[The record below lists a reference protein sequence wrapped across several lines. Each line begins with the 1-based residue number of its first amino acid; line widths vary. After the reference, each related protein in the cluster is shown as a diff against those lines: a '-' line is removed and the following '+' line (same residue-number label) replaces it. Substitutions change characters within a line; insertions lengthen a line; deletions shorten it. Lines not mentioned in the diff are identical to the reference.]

1 MHGNARSTG
10 EILALQMLWYTYGA
24 CRKER
29 KMTADR
35 TSLNGRSL
43 AIYLPDLSGGGAERL
58 QLDLAPLFIAAGLE
72 VTFLLNRAHGALL
85 TQVPAEARVV
95 SLNAPRQLGALMP
108 IVRYLRRERPD
119 ILLVHTEHASILAV
133 WARAVACS
141 AARIIVCQHNTMSA
155 QGRRP
160 GWQFRMLPLVSRL
173 FLGWADRIV
182 AVSAGVADDL
192 PASCGIARER
202 VTVIY
207 NGVVGRD
214 FARKCAAPLDHPWFG
229 GDVPVIVAAG
239 RLVAQ
244 KDFTTLITAF
254 ARVARER
261 DVRLVLLGEGPQRP
275 ALQDLAQSLDVAERI
290 DLTGFHENP
299 LPYLREA
306 ALVVLSSRYEGFG
319 MVLAEALACG
329 TPVVS
334 TDCPHGPAEIL
345 DYGRYG
351 RLTPVGDAAALSE
364 AILATLDAPPSRE
377 AMKRRGTTFTT
388 AASAERYLDLF
399 DDVLAVR
406 ARVAD
411 QS

>member
-1 MHGNARSTG
+1 MS
-10 EILALQMLWYTYGA
+10 
-24 CRKER
+24 
-29 KMTADR
+29 ADR
-35 TSLNGRSL
+35 ASLIGRSL
-43 AIYLPDLSGGGAERL
+43 TIYLPDLSGGGAERL

-72 VTFLLNRAHGALL
+72 VTFLLNRAHGELL
-85 TQVPAEARVV
+85 SQVPAEARVV
-95 SLNAPRQLGALMP
+95 SLDVPRQMGALIPVM
-108 IVRYLRRERPD
+108 RYLRRERPD
-119 ILLVHTEHASILAV
+119 LFVVHTEHASILAV
-133 WARAVACS
+133 WARALAFS
-141 AARIIVCQHNTMSA
+141 ASRVVVCQHNTLSA

-160 GWQFRMLPLVSRL
+160 SWQFRMLPFLSRL

-192 PASCGIARER
+192 PTSCGISRER

-214 FARKCAAPLDHPWFG
+214 FAFKLAAPIDHPWFG
-229 GDVPVIVAAG
+229 GQVPVIVAAG

-244 KDFTTLITAF
+244 KDFATLITAF
-254 ARVARER
+254 AAVARER
-261 DVRLVLLGEGPQRP
+261 DVRLVVLGEGPLRP
-275 ALQDLAQSLDVAERI
+275 ALQDLAKSLGVAERI

-306 ALVVLSSRYEGFG
+306 ALVVLSSRNEGFG

-345 DYGRYG
+345 EHGRYG
-351 RLTPVGDAAALSE
+351 RLTPVGDAAALAE
-364 AILATLDAPPSRE
+364 AILATLNAPPSRE
-377 AMKRRGTTFTT
+377 AMKSRGTTFTT

-399 DDVLAVR
+399 NDVLAV
-406 ARVAD
+406 
-411 QS
+411 